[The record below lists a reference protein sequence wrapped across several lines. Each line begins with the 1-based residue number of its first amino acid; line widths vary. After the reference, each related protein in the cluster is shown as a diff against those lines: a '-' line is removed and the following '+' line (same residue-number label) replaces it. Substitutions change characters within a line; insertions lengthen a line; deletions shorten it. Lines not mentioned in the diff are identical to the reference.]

1 MLSNI
6 DTPTVSRATTGDDGT
21 YSFTALPAG
30 HYRLEVTSPGFKPRE
45 EGSLE
50 LTVGATLKSDATL
63 ELASETTTTEVSAD
77 TVQIN
82 LTDTQIGETITAEK
96 MTSVPLNGRSFTDLL
111 AVQPGVVPAS
121 SAQAN
126 AVVMSGCTNTPPSGD
141 LNPGNM
147 SVSGQRET
155 ANGFNVNGSVV
166 EEDFNNGTA
175 VIPNLDSIDDFR
187 VLTSNFDAEYGNFS
201 GGQVLVT
208 TKSGSDHFHG
218 SAFEFLRNTALDARN
233 YFATRTR
240 GVRSPSIWRNLRRSH
255 PQAEGYFFRDYQ
267 GTLMTQGQ
275 ETGKIVVP
283 SLADR
288 GGSLLDLSSQLTGSV
303 SSDYWANQLS
313 QKLGYAV
320 SAGERYYSA
329 GCSDNTQCVFPNAQ
343 IPTSIWSAPAKS
355 LLNYIP
361 QPNVG
366 SNLFSDSAENET
378 LTDHKAAAR
387 FDMNT
392 RFGNLTAYY
401 FTDQYFMDNPYPT
414 GQGGANVPG
423 FNAIS
428 DGRAQLIS
436 LGLTRAWGA
445 NTVNEARFSYLRNA
459 NKIGQPVGGVGRR
472 SLRRASSKVQAR
484 WASCRSTR
492 ALKESRTLHST
503 TSPSAST

>member
-1 MLSNI
+1 M
-6 DTPTVSRATTGDDGT
+6 
-21 YSFTALPAG
+21 
-30 HYRLEVTSPGFKPRE
+30 
-45 EGSLE
+45 
-50 LTVGATLKSDATL
+50 GATLKSDATL

-82 LTDTQIGETITAEK
+82 LTDTQIGETITAQK

-121 SAQAN
+121 SAQPN

-208 TKSGSDHFHG
+208 TKSGGDNFHG
-218 SAFEFLRNTALDARN
+218 SAFEFLRNTALDSRN
-233 YFATRTR
+233 YFATERAAYDRHQFGGTFGGPIR
-240 GVRSPSIWRNLRRSH
+240 K
-255 PQAEGYFFRDYQ
+255 QKAYFFVDYQ

-275 ETGKIVVP
+275 ETGNIVVP

-288 GGSLLDLSSQLTGSV
+288 GGSLLDLSNQLTGTV

-313 QKLGYAV
+313 QKLGYPV

-329 GCSDNTQCVFPNAQ
+329 GCASNTQCVFPNAQ
-343 IPTSIWSAPAKS
+343 VPTSIWSSPAKS

-392 RFGNLTAYY
+392 RFGNLSAYY

-436 LGLTRAWGA
+436 LGLTKSLGRQYGERSAVQLHALCKSDWPAGGWRRA
-445 NTVNEARFSYLRNA
+445 
-459 NKIGQPVGGVGRR
+459 RR
-472 SLRRASSKVQAR
+472 SPRRASSKVKAR
-484 WASCRSTR
+484 SASCRSTR
-492 ALKESRTLHST
+492 ALKASRTLPST
-503 TSPSAST
+503 TSPSALT